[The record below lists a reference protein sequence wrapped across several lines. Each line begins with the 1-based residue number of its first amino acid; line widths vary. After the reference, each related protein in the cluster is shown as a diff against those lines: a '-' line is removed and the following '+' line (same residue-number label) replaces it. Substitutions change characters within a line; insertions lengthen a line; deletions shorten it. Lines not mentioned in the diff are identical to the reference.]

1 MITAPL
7 QCPPDLARRIA
18 SHVLAGFLDD
28 IMKYINNLNKEQM
41 MVVSQFL
48 GILCSKVAIVS
59 HECKSSSFHPL
70 DAIL

>member
-1 MITAPL
+1 MAL
-7 QCPPDLARRIA
+7 VSCSLRSCLHSV
-18 SHVLAGFLDD
+18 SHHYGFFSYPNDFL
-28 IMKYINNLNKEQM
+28 MLL